1 MSSCYAEYRNII
13 SLSSTKNCL
22 TVTDLFPNLQHGMDC
37 ITDYDDESKIKSL
50 IYLTRLSTTRWSPT
64 NVAITKMKAYRYKQS
79 LPCTQFAV
87 IILWLCCWRCGRT
100 SREVWQTNRTK
111 SDKPESEYSLGLLH
125 CSNNKAVGA
134 RGFWIDALSRQ
145 SLSEYPVQS
154 SRARHST
161 VDVVRMFH

>member
-1 MSSCYAEYRNII
+1 LTNRQKATLGQGVLAPIRANLINRVDFDSNGQILIYITVLQKVKPFNKLFVNEKAEMSSCYAEYRNII

-87 IILWLCCWRCGRT
+87 IIL
-100 SREVWQTNRTK
+100 
-111 SDKPESEYSLGLLH
+111 
-125 CSNNKAVGA
+125 
-134 RGFWIDALSRQ
+134 
-145 SLSEYPVQS
+145 
-154 SRARHST
+154 
-161 VDVVRMFH
+161 